1 MNLKGKLSINYSL
14 AGSGNYAGEKGPIGP
29 TGPIGPIGPTGP
41 MGGPTGATGPTGPTG
56 ADGAVGPTGPIG
68 PTGATGPIGPIGLTG
83 ATGPTGAVGPT
94 GPTGS
99 NVSFT
104 QILTGG
110 VLIGILNINGT
121 NYQIFA
127 PIGDWEYP
135 VQTDTKL
142 TITQVKEITI
152 NNNILEVA

>member
-1 MNLKGKLSINYSL
+1 MNLKGKLSINHSL
-14 AGSGNYAGEKGPIGP
+14 AGTGNYAGQK
-29 TGPIGPIGPTGP
+29 GPIGPTGP
-41 MGGPTGATGPTGPTG
+41 MGPIGLTGSIGPTGPMGITGATGPTG

-68 PTGATGPIGPIGLTG
+68 LTG
-83 ATGPTGAVGPT
+83 ATGPTGADGAVGPT
-94 GPTGS
+94 GPSS

-104 QILTGG
+104 QTLTRGM
-110 VLIGILNINGT
+110 LIGTLTVDGT
-121 NYQIFA
+121 SYQIFA

-142 TITQVKEITI
+142 TITQVKETTM

>member
-14 AGSGNYAGEKGPIGP
+14 AGIGNYAGEK
-29 TGPIGPIGPTGP
+29 GPIGPIGPTGP
-41 MGGPTGATGPTGPTG
+41 MGSTGSIGPTGPIGLMGATGPTG

-68 PTGATGPIGPIGLTG
+68 LTG
-83 ATGPTGAVGPT
+83 AT

-104 QILTGG
+104 QTLTEG
-110 VLIGILNINGT
+110 VLIGTLTIDGT
-121 NYQIFA
+121 SYQIFA
-127 PIGDWEYP
+127 PTGNWEYP
-135 VQTDTKL
+135 LQTDTKL
-142 TITQVKEITI
+142 TITQVKETTI

>member
-1 MNLKGKLSINYSL
+1 MNLKGKLSINNSL
-14 AGSGNYAGEKGPIGP
+14 AGTGNYAGEKGPIGP
-29 TGPIGPIGPTGP
+29 TGPMGPIGLIGPTGP
-41 MGGPTGATGPTGPTG
+41 MGATGPTG

-68 PTGATGPIGPIGLTG
+68 LTG
-83 ATGPTGAVGPT
+83 AT

-104 QILTGG
+104 QTLTDG
-110 VLIGILNINGT
+110 VLIGTLTIDGT
-121 NYQIFA
+121 SYQIFA
-127 PIGDWEYP
+127 PIGTTWEDP

-142 TITQVKEITI
+142 TITQVKETTM